1 MRRLAIE
8 EIAVVIVMGMREK
21 ENVDS
26 IILCKRK
33 RREVGP
39 CIT

>member
-1 MRRLAIE
+1 ME
-8 EIAVVIVMGMREK
+8 EVAVVVVMGVREK
-21 ENVDS
+21 ETVDS

-39 CIT
+39 CIA